1 MNVISEQINKTLAK
15 YNQELAKNNQISEDN
30 IIDFSQEKNK
40 EKELVENKIK
50 EINIDKIVN
59 KSPLQKSLLAIFDP
73 SQNANLF
80 IKGTNIYLSQ
90 FVLIATSSTQDTEEE
105 TPRLSLINSL
115 RSSIEKYER
124 GEDVNVSNINSFR
137 KIENDILCSHKK
149 SEENKPHN
157 SKNFE
162 WECDY
167 CGVVINSKKDNE
179 TRSYYQYESF
189 LVSLIEEHLNKCKEA
204 QKILDFVEA
213 NKVEN
218 LSYDNTNSLQ
228 EKGYYPKLTVEQIIK
243 GYQSQ
248 VVKQIKSWGLI
259 NKVNLPNLKEKT
271 RIGVVNTLSVD
282 YSKRIVD
289 KNDLTGRYTTVSGN
303 SATMAFYLALLSCY
317 YQKPISREENELA
330 KNMEKIFSQNEIKQV
345 GGLEYKIPVAIESG
359 VKKLIL
365 SVEQKKDYEKNVPQ
379 EIREKLTVYYVK
391 NVEELEELF
400 FRGEFS

>member
-1 MNVISEQINKTLAK
+1 M
-15 YNQELAKNNQISEDN
+15 
-30 IIDFSQEKNK
+30 FSSS
-40 EKELVENKIK
+40 LPSGVDTIK
-50 EINIDKIVN
+50 D
-59 KSPLQKSLLAIFDP
+59 SSLP
-73 SQNANLF
+73 T
-80 IKGTNIYLSQ
+80 K
-90 FVLIATSSTQDTEEE
+90 EE